1 MPLASFSARAEFF
14 VRGRLPLEACVGLAV
29 VEPFLKRNLPEM
41 LSGPMTH
48 TGSRTWVARALSR
61 GAHREEREYAKDYIK
76 GKAGVNNEVEAMCS
90 RTSTGF
96 RAIGNAPT
104 CRKRWALSTPDV
116 IRRSA

>member
-1 MPLASFSARAEFF
+1 MA
-14 VRGRLPLEACVGLAV
+14 
-29 VEPFLKRNLPEM
+29 
-41 LSGPMTH
+41 H

-96 RAIGNAPT
+96 RATGE
-104 CRKRWALSTPDV
+104 
-116 IRRSA
+116 RSNCQKTMGFIEC